1 MGKHH
6 RQLNYRDR
14 LKIEDLHREKH
25 SVIDIAKR
33 LGVTRQTIYN
43 ELKRGKYLKRRDSDW
58 KDIECYS
65 ADLAQKDY
73 EEKTSMRG
81 CQLKIGSDQKFA
93 DYVEKKI
100 IDDHYSPEAVLG
112 EIDAKGLKFETHIC
126 VATLYS
132 YISNGVFLHLTNKDL
147 PIKAERKRPYKRV
160 RPKERSRTYGMGLE
174 DRPEEVATRESF
186 GNWEMDTVVGPRG
199 KSKHSLLVL
208 TERKTRKEIVRVLTE
223 HTAAKVVQVLD
234 ELEREMGEIFCK
246 VFKTITVDN
255 GTEFSYFDAMQQS
268 TLDKTQ
274 HRTAVYYCHPYS
286 SYERGSN
293 ENANRL
299 IRRHIKKS
307 VNFDE
312 ATEEY
317 IQKIENWM
325 NNYPRGIFNFH
336 TANEMYDIEMK
347 KILSTA

>member
-14 LKIEDLHREKH
+14 LKIEDLYKEKH
-25 SVIDIAKR
+25 SVIDIAER
-33 LGVTRQTIYN
+33 IGVTRQTIYN

-65 ADLAQKDY
+65 ADLAQHDY

-100 IDDHYSPEAVLG
+100 LEDHYSPEAVLG
-112 EIDAKGLKFETHIC
+112 EIDAKGLQFETHIC

-132 YISNGVFLHLTNKDL
+132 YISKGLFLNLTNKDL
-147 PIKAERKRPYKRV
+147 PVKAERKRPYKRV
-160 RPKERSRTYGMGLE
+160 RKKVRNHTYGNDLE
-174 DRPEEVATRESF
+174 ARPDEVNSRENF
-186 GNWEMDTVVGPRG
+186 GDWEMDTVVGPRG

-208 TERKTRKEIVRVLTE
+208 TERKTRKEIVRILTE
-223 HTAAKVVQVLD
+223 HTAANVVRVLD
-234 ELEREMGEIFCK
+234 KLEKEMGDLFHK
-246 VFKTITVDN
+246 VFRTITVDN
-255 GTEFSYFDAMQQS
+255 GTEFSYFDEMQRS
-268 TLDKTQ
+268 ALDKNKN
-274 HRTAVYYCHPYS
+274 RTTVYYCHPYS

-307 VNFDE
+307 INFDD
-312 ATEEY
+312 ATEKD
-317 IQKIENWM
+317 IQKIEDWM

-336 TANEMYDIEMK
+336 TANEMYDFEMK
-347 KILSTA
+347 QLLDTG